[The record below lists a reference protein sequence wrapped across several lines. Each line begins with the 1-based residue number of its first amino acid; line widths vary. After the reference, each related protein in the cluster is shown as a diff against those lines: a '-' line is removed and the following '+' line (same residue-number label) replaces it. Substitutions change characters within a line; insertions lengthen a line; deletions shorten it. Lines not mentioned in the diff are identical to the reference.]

1 MPIGSGAYLLAD
13 KLGLL
18 FAWFVLAVACWVAI
32 IVIGVRQLNPRLKVI
47 HDEAP
52 RMDDRAIS
60 VSLAPKL
67 QDPALLVAL
76 RMEAPF
82 AVAILFLMTDKPDAL
97 PALIVTFVTAAVGV
111 AWSRI
116 PGEAKTATVSPGAS

>member
-1 MPIGSGAYLLAD
+1 MPIDSGAYLLAD
-13 KLGLL
+13 KFGLPL
-18 FAWFVLAVACWVAI
+18 AWFGLAVACWVAI
-32 IVIGVRQLNPRLKVI
+32 IVIGVRRLSPRLKVI
-47 HDEAP
+47 HNEAP

-76 RMEAPF
+76 RMQAPF
-82 AVAILFLMTDKPDAL
+82 AVAILFLMTNKPDVL
-97 PALIVTFVTAAVGV
+97 PALIVTLVTAAIGV

-116 PGEAKTATVSPGAS
+116 PGEPKTATVPPGAS